1 MVTTNT
7 NTVNITTAA
16 TSQFMVPNPL
26 NFDTTPQLYERGCQI
41 IDKNPQPIFDMQQVT
56 ESDNSGLAL
65 MTSWVSYAKK
75 YGKNVQFI
83 NMTPKLLEI
92 AKISNLQDIL
102 PIL

>member
-1 MVTTNT
+1 MPTTSTNANT
-7 NTVNITTAA
+7 I
-16 TSQFMVPNPL
+16 SQFTVPNPL
-26 NFDTTPQLYERGCQI
+26 NFDTTPALYTRGCEL
-41 IDKNPQPIFDMQQVT
+41 IDNNPQPIFDMQQVT

-75 YGKNVQFI
+75 YGKNIQFI

-102 PIL
+102 PIK